1 MNEIKR
7 SIVTLREMISDRG
20 WDGSSFDTDPSLSI
34 DDIASRMASSPV
46 LSVDVPSCNLR
57 VVWNTL
63 TKFRTADIKKT
74 LNDPPACVIL
84 IISDPLTA
92 ISSAS
97 LVDSKTLIEVFRL
110 AELQVNISR
119 HVKVPRHQ
127 AIREDAEISELLKQ
141 YSLKSRYQL
150 PIIKSSDPMA
160 RYLALRPGQVVRI
173 TRISPSAGTYVLFRC
188 CMKDG

>member
-7 SIVTLREMISDRG
+7 SIVTLREMIADRG

-46 LSVDVPSCNLR
+46 LAIDVPSCNLR

-63 TKFRTADIKKT
+63 TKFRTADMKKT

-97 LVDSKTLIEVFRL
+97 LLDAKTLIEVFRL

-127 AIREDAEISELLKQ
+127 AIREDAEIAELLKQ

-150 PIIKSSDPMA
+150 PIIKASDPMA

-173 TRISPSAGTYVLFRC
+173 TRVSPSAGTYVLFRC